1 MHAVPGSEDGFRARR
16 RGLNRKFRSVN
27 SVSHSLNAEV
37 LLDEGEIQFQ
47 LLKKKKKIES
57 PIGGIGGW
65 RDVATRKSKA
75 EQSVHLVNLII
86 QT

>member
-47 LLKKKKKIES
+47 LLKKIES